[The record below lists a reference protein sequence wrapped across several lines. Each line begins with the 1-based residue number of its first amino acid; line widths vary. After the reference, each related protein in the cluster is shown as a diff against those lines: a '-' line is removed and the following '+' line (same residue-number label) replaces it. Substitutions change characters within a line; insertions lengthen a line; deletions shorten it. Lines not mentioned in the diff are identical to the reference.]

1 MLTLVRAGFGGPSVA
16 QIPKPSRITTAANR
30 TENPLTPNLKIDLCN
45 NWKKLVPDYAEFMN
59 VRPGHDLLFAQAQ
72 RSVLMYGLRSE
83 ASFNAGSSAR
93 TRTVSVVSGLVPCVL
108 PRRPHIPAATTN
120 VAAEIAM
127 KSFVIAGLHEASNA
141 EKVPR
146 LRFPPQRNVDGR
158 VAWGG
163 RSIATFRA
171 CGRRYPALV
180 PGWRCVPRYRQ
191 AQRAWLSARTDRAAF
206 RK

>member
-1 MLTLVRAGFGGPSVA
+1 MLTGVAVGFGGPSVA
-16 QIPKPSRITTAANR
+16 QIPNPSTITTAANR

-108 PRRPHIPAATTN
+108 PRRLHIPAATTN
-120 VAAEIAM
+120 VAAQIAM

-163 RSIATFRA
+163 RFIATFRA

-180 PGWRCVPRYRQ
+180 PGRPRVLPHWRAQQ
-191 AQRAWLSARTDRAAF
+191 ARRCARTVRATS
-206 RK
+206 RG